1 MQQPP
6 GFEDASRPSYVCKL
20 DKALYGLKQAPRAWY
35 SRLSNKLI
43 QLGFRPS
50 RADTSLFV
58 YSKGGI
64 TMYVLVYVD
73 DIIVAS
79 STEKATTAL
88 LADLQGE
95 FALKDLG
102 DLHYFL
108 GIEVSKVNNGIVLS
122 QDKYATDLLK
132 RVGMSDC
139 KPVSTPLSTSEK
151 LSLHEGTL
159 LGSNDGTQYRSIVG
173 ALQYLTLTRPDIAFP
188 VNKVCQFLHAPTTVH
203 WMAVKRI
210 LRYIK
215 HCTRLGLKIYKS
227 SSTLVSA
234 FSDADWAGSIDDR
247 KSTGGF
253 AVFLG
258 SNIVSWIARKQP
270 TVSRSSTESEY
281 KALANAT
288 AEVIWIQT
296 LLMEIGVDSPRTA
309 KLW

>member
-1 MQQPP
+1 
-6 GFEDASRPSYVCKL
+6 
-20 DKALYGLKQAPRAWY
+20 
-35 SRLSNKLI
+35 
-43 QLGFRPS
+43 
-50 RADTSLFV
+50 
-58 YSKGGI
+58 
-64 TMYVLVYVD
+64 MYVLVYVD